1 MPVGSALRERAR
13 VGRKSLNE
21 AAIEALAEGAGLTTV
36 PRKRRELGD
45 IAGTR
50 KADKAIEAALA
61 EQDRVD
67 KDGR

>member
-1 MPVGSALRERAR
+1 L
-13 VGRKSLNE
+13 
-21 AAIEALAEGAGLTTV
+21 EALAEGAGLTTV